1 MDRKKFERFGKSQ
14 KAGTWKLFGNFK
26 PLVKMLLSD
35 EITSYMNAKQQY
47 GSVLR
52 QINPYLG
59 EVLGRIVPQSFAI
72 VAPGFVHAW
81 ISSKS
86 FQRVAGSG
94 ALATVGAI
102 LPRDQ
107 GDVGQLAKFGVT
119 RGDNTHRADPLRSLP
134 LSPLLFRKLQHNFR

>member
-1 MDRKKFERFGKSQ
+1 VERKKRERFGESE
-14 KAGTWKLFGNFK
+14 KASAWKLFSDLK
-26 PLVKMLLSD
+26 PLVEMLLSD
-35 EITSYMNAKQQY
+35 KVTGNVNAEQY
-47 GSVLR
+47 WIVLR

-59 EVLGRIVPQSFAI
+59 EILGRIIPQGFAV
-72 VAPGFVHAW
+72 VAPRFVNAW
-81 ISSKS
+81 VRSKS
-86 FQRVAGSG
+86 FQGVTGFG
-94 ALATVGAI
+94 ALAAIGAI